1 MTQQPSPRQMTRR
14 QLLSS
19 GTALGAALV
28 VGPGYLMHTTEAW
41 AAEVEHLAPATMA
54 TLVQMARDIYP
65 HDHLADRYYAAAVKA
80 HDTADAK
87 DAIETGVASLN
98 TLAVGAGHP
107 SYLEAGWEADRVAL
121 LRQIESTPFFQSVRG
136 GLVVGLYNQQEVW
149 GHFGYEGESYSK
161 GGYIDRGFDDIS
173 WL

>member
-1 MTQQPSPRQMTRR
+1 MTQQPSPRHMTRR

-28 VGPGYLMHTTEAW
+28 VGPGYLMHSTEAW
-41 AAEVEHLAPATMA
+41 ATEVAHLEPATMA

-65 HDHLADRYYAAAVKA
+65 HDRLADGYYAAAVKG
-80 HDTADAK
+80 HDTADGK
-87 DAIETGVASLN
+87 DAIEAGVATLD
-98 TLAVGAGHP
+98 TLAVSAGHP
-107 SYLEAGWEADRVAL
+107 SYVETGWETDRIAL
-121 LRQIESTPFFQSVRG
+121 LRQIESTPFFQGVRG

-149 GHFGYEGESYSK
+149 AHFGYEGESYSK